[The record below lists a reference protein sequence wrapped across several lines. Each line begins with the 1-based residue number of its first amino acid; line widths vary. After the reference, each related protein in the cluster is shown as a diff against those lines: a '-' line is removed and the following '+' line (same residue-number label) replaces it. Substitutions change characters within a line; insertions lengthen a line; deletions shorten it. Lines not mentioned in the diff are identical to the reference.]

1 MKYVGSKRRLAKEI
15 ALILQNAIDN
25 WGGGVK
31 VTLNPLSVA
40 QI

>member
-1 MKYVGSKRRLAKEI
+1 MRYVGSKRRLVKEI
-15 ALILQNAIDN
+15 APILQNVIDN
-25 WGGGVK
+25 WGGAK